1 MLAALDAAAAD
12 PAVQAVVLAGVGRGF
27 SAGGDLNEARTGANT
42 QTPTLGNDLQPRIER
57 LGKPVVA
64 ALHGFAM
71 GGGFETALACH
82 YRVATPDARLAL
94 PEVEHGLI
102 PPSGTQRLP
111 RAIGMAAALAMIL
124 GPQTRAPCDLNAQA
138 DAAGLPPLF
147 DAVVEGDAVER
158 AIELAQALSADER
171 RHEALAAR
179 LLRSRAVPQRGDH
192 EELLAAAERKIG
204 GADPRRPA
212 RLACVAALRA
222 ACGDDF
228 EWGLCEAWTRF
239 MALRNGRRTSEPPCS
254 ME

>member
-1 MLAALDAAAAD
+1 LLAALNAAAAD
-12 PAVQAVVLAGVGRGF
+12 PAVQAVVLAGEGRGF
-27 SAGGDLNEARTGANT
+27 SAGGDLSEARTGANT
-42 QTPTLGNDLQPRIER
+42 QAPTLGNDLQPRIER

-82 YRVATPDARLAL
+82 YRVARPDTRLAL

-124 GPQTRAPCDLNAQA
+124 APQTRTANELNALA

-158 AIELAQALSADER
+158 AIGFAQALSADER
-171 RHEALAAR
+171 RPDALAAR
-179 LLRSRAVPQRGDH
+179 LLRSLAVPGRADH
-192 EELLAAAERKIG
+192 EALLAAAER
-204 GADPRRPA
+204 AMDVDDPRRPA

-228 EWGLCEAWTRF
+228 DRGLCEAWTRF
-239 MALRNGRRTSEPPCS
+239 VALQK
-254 ME
+254 